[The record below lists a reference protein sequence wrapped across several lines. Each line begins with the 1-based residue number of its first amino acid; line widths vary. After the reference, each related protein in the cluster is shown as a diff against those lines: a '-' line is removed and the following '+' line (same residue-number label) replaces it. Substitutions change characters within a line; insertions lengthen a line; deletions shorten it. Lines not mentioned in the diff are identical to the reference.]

1 MGMGGFPPLD
11 DDFGRLSAA
20 FVQLA
25 PAPLAPDRP
34 KSTHD
39 RRLATERAIA
49 AALPNRKMV

>member
-11 DDFGRLSAA
+11 DGFGRLSAA